1 MLNTLLQNGKA
12 IDKFR
17 EFIIRQGGDASFLDD
32 HKLLPKATHIVEV
45 RADKEGFVSRMDAE
59 KLGRAAMKLGAGR
72 ETKDS
77 IIDLAAGIMLR
88 VKTGDRVKPGTVLA
102 ELHTNRTQQVVQAA
116 VQEVKEY
123 IQITD
128 HEVPAKPFIYAVVT
142 KDQVRRFH

>member
-1 MLNTLLQNGKA
+1 EAVDTLRGKGPQDLTELCLALGSHMLVAGGKARDAKEARQMLNTLLQNGKA

-88 VKTGDRVKPGTVLA
+88 VKTGDRVKPG
-102 ELHTNRTQQVVQAA
+102 
-116 VQEVKEY
+116 
-123 IQITD
+123 
-128 HEVPAKPFIYAVVT
+128 
-142 KDQVRRFH
+142 

>member
-1 MLNTLLQNGKA
+1 MLVAGGKARDAKEARQMLNTLLQNGKA

-72 ETKDS
+72 ESDQGFHHRSGCRYYASSEDGRSRQAGYCSCGITYES
-77 IIDLAAGIMLR
+77 NAAG
-88 VKTGDRVKPGTVLA
+88 
-102 ELHTNRTQQVVQAA
+102 RTSSSPRSEGV
-116 VQEVKEY
+116 
-123 IQITD
+123 
-128 HEVPAKPFIYAVVT
+128 HPNHGP
-142 KDQVRRFH
+142 